1 MKKGLIVTVSMLA
14 LATFVSVGCAEE
26 KKGGAIFKEKCA
38 MCHPDGGNIM
48 KADKTL
54 KKKDL
59 DKGGIKNKADIVKYL
74 RNPGPGMTKFDAKAL
89 ADKDAG
95 EVAEYVLKTLSL
107 IHI

>member
-54 KKKDL
+54 KKADL
-59 DKGGIKNKADIVKYL
+59 AKNKIKSDADLVKYL

-89 ADKDAG
+89 PDKDAK
-95 EVAEYVLKTLSL
+95 EVAEYVLKTFK
-107 IHI
+107 